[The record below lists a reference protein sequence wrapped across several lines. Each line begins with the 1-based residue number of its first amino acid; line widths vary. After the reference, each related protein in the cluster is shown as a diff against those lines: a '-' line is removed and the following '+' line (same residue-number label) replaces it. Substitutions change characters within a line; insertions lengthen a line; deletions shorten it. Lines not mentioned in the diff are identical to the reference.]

1 VDATGSAGP
10 AQPAPARC
18 APGCAAATVLLGIP
32 GLLVTAVTQTPD
44 GQTLVEVITDP
55 AVEAARCCPR
65 CGRPAT
71 QVKEHPRTAPRDMY
85 LGDRRVLLDWRKTR
99 WHCGTPG
106 CEQGTFTEWLPA
118 VKRRARLTSRLRTR
132 LGEAV
137 GDDLMAAAAAAR
149 RYGVSDRTAARAFT
163 AYADEQLA
171 GLDERQGPVQAAG
184 VDEFRRGAP
193 ADRIDPETGEVTRT
207 RSEWLTHLVDLDGGG
222 TLGLAQGRTAAAEK
236 DLLTGHA
243 ATLRYL
249 AMDLSATYRS
259 GAPDG
264 VTLIADAFHLVKLAN
279 RKIDD
284 AFRRLGYR
292 TEHAHEDL
300 GLPRPLHY
308 MLRYNIENLDP
319 GHLATIIG
327 VLDADADGQ
336 QIAAVWIAKEHLR
349 DLLALRFT
357 RTHVTPAPSAVR
369 DKLASFYIWCAD
381 NDTVPEIKT
390 LAKTISKWQQ
400 PVIDAVLAGYSN
412 AKAEAHNRTAKLV
425 ARNARGFANPKN
437 QARRVRMATTRTAR
451 QARKEPRRRRSRPA
465 ARSGVTARAP

>member
-1 VDATGSAGP
+1 MLVTA
-10 AQPAPARC
+10 
-18 APGCAAATVLLGIP
+18 AAATE
-32 GLLVTAVTQTPD
+32 D

-55 AVEAARCCPR
+55 AVEAPRCCPR
-65 CGRPAT
+65 CGKAAT
-71 QVKEHPRTAPRDMY
+71 RIKEHPRTAPRDMY
-85 LGDRRVLLDWRKTR
+85 LGGRRPAGLAQDPVALRDTR
-99 WHCGTPG
+99 LRARDLHGG
-106 CEQGTFTEWLPA
+106 LAA
-118 VKRRARLTSRLRTR
+118 VKARARLTSRLRTR
-132 LGEAV
+132 LGQAV
-137 GDDLMAAAAAAR
+137 GDDLMPAAAAAR
-149 RYGVSDRTAARAFT
+149 RYRVCDRTAARAFT

-171 GLDERQGPVQAAG
+171 GLDEQQDPVQAAG

-193 ADRIDPETGEVTRT
+193 ADRTDPETGEVTRT

-222 TLGLAQGRTAAAEK
+222 TLGLAEGRTAAAEK

-259 GAPDG
+259 GAPAG

-279 RKIDD
+279 RKIDE
-284 AFRRLGYR
+284 AFRRLSYR
-292 TEHAHEDL
+292 TEHAHEEL

-349 DLLALRFT
+349 DLLALRAT
-357 RTHVTPAPSAVR
+357 RTHVTPAPSTVR

-381 NDTVPEIKT
+381 NDGTPEIKT
-390 LAKTISKWQQ
+390 LAKTIGKWQQ
-400 PVIDAVLAGYSN
+400 PVINAVLTGYSN
-412 AKAEAHNRTAKLV
+412 AWVSQCSLRW
-425 ARNARGFANPKN
+425 
-437 QARRVRMATTRTAR
+437 
-451 QARKEPRRRRSRPA
+451 
-465 ARSGVTARAP
+465 RSGCVAGR

>member
-1 VDATGSAGP
+1 MTG
-10 AQPAPARC
+10 
-18 APGCAAATVLLGIP
+18 
-32 GLLVTAVTQTPD
+32 D

-55 AVEAARCCPR
+55 AAEAPRCCPR
-65 CGRPAT
+65 CGKAAT
-71 QVKEHPRTAPRDMY
+71 RVKERPRTAPRDVFI
-85 LGDRRVLLDWRKTR
+85 GDRQVLLDWRKTR
-99 WHCGTPG
+99 WRCDTPG

-137 GDDLMAAAAAAR
+137 GDDLMPASAAAR
-149 RYGVSDRTAARAFT
+149 CYGVSDRTAARAFT

-171 GLDERQGPVQAAG
+171 DLDERQGPVEAAG

-193 ADRIDPETGEVTRT
+193 ADRIDPGTGEVIRT
-207 RSEWLTHLVDLDGGG
+207 RSEWLTHLVDLGGGG

-259 GAPDG
+259 GAPAG
-264 VTLIADAFHLVKLAN
+264 VTLVADAFHLVKLAN

-336 QIAAVWIAKEHLR
+336 QIAAGPTPDSPGTSGRGHSVHSDHRRPGPDSGSAFRAARPLCRHLDSPR
-349 DLLALRFT
+349 ADGDGRRAESHSCRPWRFGQ
-357 RTHVTPAPSAVR
+357 
-369 DKLASFYIWCAD
+369 L
-381 NDTVPEIKT
+381 
-390 LAKTISKWQQ
+390 
-400 PVIDAVLAGYSN
+400 
-412 AKAEAHNRTAKLV
+412 
-425 ARNARGFANPKN
+425 ANP
-437 QARRVRMATTRTAR
+437 TD
-451 QARKEPRRRRSRPA
+451 
-465 ARSGVTARAP
+465 SGTIGCRA

>member
-1 VDATGSAGP
+1 MDATGSAGP

-18 APGCAAATVLLGIP
+18 APGCAAATVLLGIR
-32 GLLVTAVTQTPD
+32 GLLVTAVTQTQD

-55 AVEAARCCPR
+55 AFEAARCCPR
-65 CGRPAT
+65 CGKAAT
-71 QVKEHPRTAPRDMY
+71 QVKEHPRTAPRDVFT
-85 LGDRRVLLDWRKTR
+85 GDRQVLLDWRKTR

-106 CEQGTFTEWLPA
+106 CVQGTFTEWLPA
-118 VKRRARLTSRLRTR
+118 VKRRARLTSRLRTC

-137 GDDLMAAAAAAR
+137 GDDLTAAAAAAR

-171 GLDERQGPVQAAG
+171 DLDERQGPVEAAG

-193 ADRIDPETGEVTRT
+193 ADRTDPETGEVTRT

-222 TLGLAQGRTAAAEK
+222 TLDRTQ
-236 DLLTGHA
+236 
-243 ATLRYL
+243 
-249 AMDLSATYRS
+249 
-259 GAPDG
+259 
-264 VTLIADAFHLVKLAN
+264 
-279 RKIDD
+279 
-284 AFRRLGYR
+284 
-292 TEHAHEDL
+292 HAHEEL

-381 NDTVPEIKT
+381 NDSVPEIKT

-400 PVIDAVLAGYSN
+400 PVIDAVLTGYSN

-451 QARKEPRRRRSRPA
+451 QARKEPRRRRSRPV
-465 ARSGVTARAP
+465 ARSGVTTRAP

>member
-1 VDATGSAGP
+1 MDATGSAGP

-18 APGCAAATVLLGIP
+18 AAATVLLGIR
-32 GLLVTAVTQTPD
+32 GLLVTAVTETQD
-44 GQTLVEVITDP
+44 GQTLVEVITGP
-55 AVEAARCCPR
+55 AVEAARCCPL

-71 QVKEHPRTAPRDMY
+71 RVKEHPRTAPRDVFT
-85 LGDRRVLLDWRKTR
+85 GGRQVLLDWRKTR
-99 WHCGTPG
+99 WHCDTPG

-163 AYADEQLA
+163 ACADEQLA
-171 GLDERQGPVQAAG
+171 ELDERQGPVEAAG

-207 RSEWLTHLVDLDGGG
+207 RSEWLTHLVDLGSGG
-222 TLGLAQGRTAAAEK
+222 TLGLAGGRTAAAEK

-249 AMDLSATYRS
+249 AMDMSATYRS
-259 GAPDG
+259 GAPAG
-264 VTLIADAFHLVKLAN
+264 VTLVADAFHLVKLAN

-292 TEHAHEDL
+292 TGHAHEEL

-319 GHLATIIG
+319 AHLATIIG

-336 QIAAVWIAKEHLR
+336 QIAAVWIFKEHLR

-369 DKLASFYIWCAD
+369 DKLASFCIWCAG
-381 NDTVPEIKT
+381 NDSVPEIKT

-400 PVIDAVLAGYSN
+400 PVIDAVLTGYSN
-412 AKAEAHNRTAKLV
+412 AKAEAHNRTAKMV
-425 ARNARGFANPKN
+425 ARTARGFANPEN
-437 QARRVRMATTRTAR
+437 QARRVRMAATRKAR
-451 QARKEPRRRRSRPA
+451 LSTRRTRPGTQRPPRRRSRSA
-465 ARSGVTARAP
+465 ARAP